1 MCTSTR
7 VLLSVLSTVM
17 EQDVEKTML
26 RRCRLETSMEPP
38 LRLRFPLR
46 NEKHFGYLDKIRIL
60 SHFGYFVGTLCR
72 KMTVGLASSPEG
84 ARGDR
89 FADTKALDASEYQRH
104 TTDTDLGF
112 ALNKNIL
119 EVLSGQVA
127 HAESLIFN
135 ARVAYPSSQA
145 RRDHFTDTK
154 TLDAS
159 EKQRHTTDTDLG
171 FALNKNILEVLS
183 GQVARA
189 EKLDSNIDTRGVL
202 KKQKADA
209 EVEFLHLPP
218 QEKSRRNAALS
229 LALKTPRTIRTS
241 TPPMGP
247 SRRTS

>member
-26 RRCRLETSMEPP
+26 RRYRLETSMEPP

-72 KMTVGLASSPEG
+72 KMTVGLAFSPEG

-159 EKQRHTTDTDLG
+159 EKQRHTTDSDLG

-218 QEKSRRNAALS
+218 QEKSR
-229 LALKTPRTIRTS
+229 
-241 TPPMGP
+241 
-247 SRRTS
+247 